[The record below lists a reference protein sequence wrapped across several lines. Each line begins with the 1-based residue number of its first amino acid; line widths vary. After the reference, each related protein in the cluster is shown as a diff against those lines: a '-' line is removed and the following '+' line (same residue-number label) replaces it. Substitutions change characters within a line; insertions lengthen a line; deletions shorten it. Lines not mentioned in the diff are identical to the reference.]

1 MTNYSQKRPFS
12 PVNQHI
18 DKKRFFVS
26 VNIITSIALKTY
38 CPLIVIKK
46 VERSPVP
53 FFSFWSAFLLSD
65 EPGQPKNLEATD
77 WDADH
82 VDLKWSPPDSDGGSP
97 ITGYVVEKKDK

>member
-53 FFSFWSAFLLSD
+53 FFSF
-65 EPGQPKNLEATD
+65 
-77 WDADH
+77 
-82 VDLKWSPPDSDGGSP
+82 
-97 ITGYVVEKKDK
+97 